1 MGLLNKSRYSSAY
14 HFKIGVMKMGLKFP
28 QVFMPNTHIG
38 HVLVNNLIKYLFYKS
53 LLAKSL
59 CYKYFIQ

>member
-1 MGLLNKSRYSSAY
+1 
-14 HFKIGVMKMGLKFP
+14 MGLKFP

-38 HVLVNNLIKYLFYKS
+38 HVLVNNLIKHLFYKS